1 MENPVSQDGAA
12 KRGEGGEIIIRP
24 AASGDAQRMWEI
36 DQICFDPGIAYPIDF
51 IYYHLLVL
59 RDPAF
64 CVWDGETIVGFVLT
78 SLEKPAEGCIVTLDI
93 LDPYR
98 RRGLGG
104 RLIGMAERALADRG
118 ARKIVLQAAVENER
132 AMAFYGKHGYV
143 RGRLLKNYYGK
154 KKDAW
159 QYHKLPNK

>member
-1 MENPVSQDGAA
+1 MARNGV
-12 KRGEGGEIIIRP
+12 GEGEIGGGIIIRP
-24 AASGDAQRMWEI
+24 AISADIKRMWEI
-36 DQICFDPGIAYPIDF
+36 DQICFDPDIAYPIDF

-64 CVWDGETIVGFVLT
+64 CAFDGEAMVGFVLT
-78 SLEKPAEGCIVTLDI
+78 AMEKRGEGSIVTIDI
-93 LDPYR
+93 LGPYR

-104 RLIGMAERALADRG
+104 RLIGMAEQALAARG
-118 ARKIVLQAAVENER
+118 ARKAVLQVAVENE
-132 AMAFYGKHGYV
+132 AAIAFYEKHGYM

-159 QYHKLPNK
+159 RYETMPKK

>member
-1 MENPVSQDGAA
+1 MVRNGA
-12 KRGEGGEIIIRP
+12 GEGESDGGILIRP
-24 AASGDAQRMWEI
+24 AATGEAKRMWEI
-36 DQICFDPGIAYPIDF
+36 DQVCFDPGIAYPIDF

-64 CVWDGETIVGFVLT
+64 CAWDGETMIGFVLT
-78 SLEKPAEGCIVTLDI
+78 SLEKRREGCIVTIDL
-93 LDPYR
+93 LEPYR

-104 RLIGMAERALADRG
+104 RLIGLAERALAERG
-118 ARKIVLQAAVENER
+118 ARKIVLQAAVENES
-132 AMAFYGKHGYV
+132 AIAFYEKYGYV

-159 QYHKLPNK
+159 RYEKPVGL